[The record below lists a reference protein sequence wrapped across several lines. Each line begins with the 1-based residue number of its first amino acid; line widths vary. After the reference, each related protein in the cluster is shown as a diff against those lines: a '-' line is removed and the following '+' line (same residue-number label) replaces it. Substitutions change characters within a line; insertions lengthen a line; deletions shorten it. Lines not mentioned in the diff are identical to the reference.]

1 MGGGRGRGGWG
12 EGGGRQ
18 DAIDKMAPGT
28 TVSLREERE
37 GVMGRDL
44 LLRVL
49 GEEGDN
55 GQC

>member
-1 MGGGRGRGGWG
+1 
-12 EGGGRQ
+12 
-18 DAIDKMAPGT
+18 MAPGT
-28 TVSLREERE
+28 TVSLREVRE

-49 GEEGDN
+49 EEEGDN